1 MVHYSYLW
9 RDLLEIGKS
18 VVLGNVINKMKG
30 ITTRFIA
37 IFGGSAIGL
46 FIGYLSSSE
55 YIEYVRRTA
64 ASDEDMTQAAFL
76 CIIFIFPVTSIFGG
90 VIGNLLWKRVNMM
103 KRGKS
108 Q

>member
-1 MVHYSYLW
+1 
-9 RDLLEIGKS
+9 
-18 VVLGNVINKMKG
+18 MKG
-30 ITTRFIA
+30 ISTRFIA
-37 IFGGSAIGL
+37 IFSGTAIGL
-46 FIGYLSSSE
+46 FIGYLSSGE

-76 CIIFIFPVTSIFGG
+76 CIIFVFPVTSIIGG
-90 VIGNLLWKRVNMM
+90 IIGNLFWKRNNMI